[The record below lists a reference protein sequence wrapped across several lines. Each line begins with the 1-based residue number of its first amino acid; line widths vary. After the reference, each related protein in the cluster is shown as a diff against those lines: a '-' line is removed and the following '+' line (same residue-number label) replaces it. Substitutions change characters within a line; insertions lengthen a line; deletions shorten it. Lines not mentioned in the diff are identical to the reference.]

1 MLLILLI
8 LVVGLVLLICGIILY
23 KKTYSGD
30 GMKIFGGLLLIIGI
44 IVGIAAIDNIYRRK
58 VQLEEYENLKYQ
70 VENIEMDYIVT
81 DANLRQQVLE
91 MNNKISKNKIYGDN
105 IWISAFYNPEL
116 GKCEKL
122 MWKQQD

>member
-81 DANLRQQVLE
+81 DANLKQQVLE